1 MDDGRQSAEPER
13 LKVLVIDDNKAHAE
27 GLAELLSLSGFEA
40 SCVLTGGE
48 GIEAART
55 LGVDAVLLDM
65 NLPDMNGF
73 EVCRRLRRDP
83 RTSSIAVVF
92 HTAQGSVPGSRHPG
106 DAFLSYPVA
115 MNEVYSTIRQAVQR
129 RRESMGR
136 VIP

>member
-1 MDDGRQSAEPER
+1 MEQEKQPPSAER
-13 LKVLVIDDNKAHAE
+13 LKVLVIDDNKNHAE

-40 SCVLTGGE
+40 WHALTGAE

-55 LGVDAVLLDM
+55 LAVDAVLLDM

-83 RTSSIAVVF
+83 RTAYIAVVF

-115 MNEVYSTIRQAVQR
+115 LTEVYATVRQSVER
-129 RRESMGR
+129 RRELMGR
-136 VIP
+136 AQA

>member
-1 MDDGRQSAEPER
+1 MDDGTRSAEPER

-48 GIEAART
+48 GIETALT

-83 RTSSIAVVF
+83 RTSPIAVVF

-115 MNEVYSTIRQAVQR
+115 MNEVYSTIRKAVKR
-129 RRESMGR
+129 RRETMGR

>member
-1 MDDGRQSAEPER
+1 MDDGTQSTEPER
-13 LKVLVIDDNKAHAE
+13 LKVLVIDDNKAHSE

-40 SCVLTGGE
+40 SCVFTGAE
-48 GIEAART
+48 GIDTARN

-83 RTSSIAVVF
+83 RTSSVAVVF

-115 MNEVYSTIRQAVQR
+115 MNEVYSTIRKAVQR

-136 VIP
+136 IIP